1 MSTGVRSPMLSE
13 AVPMSQGEIASPSR
27 CISIVVNA
35 NPRARR
41 LAGSTLAMAALSG
54 PMLTNTRSSVP
65 NMAGQNTA
73 GDGASTAARVN
84 GSEAASDHPETVKSP
99 PGQRRATA
107 LATMPPISVP
117 ANPATTSSTP
127 KIVLASRSGRPRSRT
142 K

>member
-1 MSTGVRSPMLSE
+1 MPSD
-13 AVPMSQGEIASPSR
+13 AAPMSHGEIASPSK
-27 CISIVVNA
+27 CISMVVSA

-41 LAGSTLAMAALSG
+41 MAGSTFAMAALSG

-73 GDGASTAARVN
+73 GAGESTAASVN
-84 GSEAASDHPETVKSP
+84 GNEAASDHPETVKSP

-107 LATMPPISVP
+107 LATTPPISVP

-127 KIVLASRSGRPRSRT
+127 KIELASRSERPRTRT